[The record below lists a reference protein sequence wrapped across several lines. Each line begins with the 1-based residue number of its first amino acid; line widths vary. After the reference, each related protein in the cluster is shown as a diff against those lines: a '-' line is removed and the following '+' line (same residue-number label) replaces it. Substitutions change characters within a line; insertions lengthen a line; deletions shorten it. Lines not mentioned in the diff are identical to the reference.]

1 MFLITYLHLS
11 HRLYKYKI
19 TFQSYALIMN
29 NTTAVLKHNM
39 YHKYTTKDFATEK
52 TSFFT
57 TNIYIFS
64 TGDMITIHNVVKYY
78 IVFT

>member
-1 MFLITYLHLS
+1 
-11 HRLYKYKI
+11 
-19 TFQSYALIMN
+19 MN

-39 YHKYTTKDFATEK
+39 YHKYTKKDFATEK
-52 TSFFT
+52 NVIFT

-78 IVFT
+78 IFITRKVAKHICFAKNNIMKLLK